1 MGKRKLEED
10 SESIEWKEVESVIK
24 NKILKV
30 FRMDDE
36 LIGYLHDL
44 LLIEKYVK
52 KYCSVSSIV
61 K

>member
-1 MGKRKLEED
+1 MGKRKLEEVSD
-10 SESIEWKEVESVIK
+10 HIEWKEVESVIK